1 MPAHGREAP
10 GVGHS
15 RSTGATAD
23 ATGRSPRPGSPAP
36 AVRPGFAEMPIYGLY
51 GMECD
56 SAQFDCGPTSLDM
69 ASGGLERQQLSV
81 AERIQIR
88 REAKNELTALWLC
101 GSVALWLHSSPATFV
116 RCPGLW
122 SDPCHWW

>member
-36 AVRPGFAEMPIYGLY
+36 AVRPGFAEMPIYPSVLFTEIY
-51 GMECD
+51 G
-56 SAQFDCGPTSLDM
+56 QFDCGPTSLDM
-69 ASGGLERQQLSV
+69 ASGGLERRQLSV

-88 REAKNELTALWLC
+88 RESKNELTALWLC
-101 GSVALWLHSSPATFV
+101 GSVALWLCGSVAAFLSCYFCAV
-116 RCPGLW
+116 PGTLV
-122 SDPCHWW
+122 

>member
-69 ASGGLERQQLSV
+69 ASGGLERRQLSV
-81 AERIQIR
+81 AEHIQIR
-88 REAKNELTALWLC
+88 RDLKNELAQMAKRML
-101 GSVALWLHSSPATFV
+101 GAEEEERNGASYS
-116 RCPGLW
+116 
-122 SDPCHWW
+122 